1 MRTERSRSSPS
12 LPLAY
17 FAARNG
23 TLVRV
28 TVQTH
33 DELRLLRTELALLRR
48 IRRCVST
55 ERLLLRRPG
64 SIRPMP
70 EKYSLEDRR
79 ELAAILSDAFRPI
92 VDESIT
98 LLDGEFEDLRKEIM
112 MSVVN
117 EEAEKIAQE
126 AAESNAINA
135 GAGEGAPETPSA
147 VEEALADAEREL
159 AAVADLIPATAPGSD
174 AEATTE
180 PQETPDSTE
189 AAAPVVGQDATTD
202 TNARA
207 AAGTVEPTTDVA
219 ACPPTDDAAQHEP
232 TPSETA
238 KDEPAPEAPPVEPT
252 AGATEDGPPDMPAKD
267 IPAEEETYTPARAER
282 VMAEIENGIRKLAD
296 LLRNEVNDRWAGA
309 QEALESTISARE
321 STDETCQ
328 QARTLADEI
337 TKLTNEAR
345 SARDE
350 AVTTSREAKSFREDA
365 RRAKERADTSAA
377 AAELAA
383 DQATREL
390 ETIRAALEP
399 KTT

>member
-1 MRTERSRSSPS
+1 MRTEPSRSSPS

-28 TVQTH
+28 IVQTR

-70 EKYSLEDRR
+70 EKYSAEDRR

-92 VDESIT
+92 VDETIT
-98 LLDGEFEDLRKEIM
+98 LLDGEFEDLRKEVM

-117 EEAEKIAQE
+117 EEAEKIALE
-126 AAESNAINA
+126 AAESTVIDA
-135 GAGEGAPETPSA
+135 GTGESAPETPSA
-147 VEEALADAEREL
+147 VEAALADAEREL
-159 AAVADLIPATAPGSD
+159 AAVADVILSPAPGSD
-174 AEATTE
+174 AEPE
-180 PQETPDSTE
+180 PQETQDGAE
-189 AAAPVVGQDATTD
+189 AAAPVVAPDAASD
-202 TNARA
+202 TNAA
-207 AAGTVEPTTDVA
+207 AAPDTVEPTTDVA
-219 ACPPTDDAAQHEP
+219 ACAPADDAAQHEP

-238 KDEPAPEAPPVEPT
+238 KDEPVPETPPLEPV
-252 AGATEDGPPDMPAKD
+252 AGGTEGGPADK
-267 IPAEEETYTPARAER
+267 PAENEAYTPARAER

-309 QEALESTISARE
+309 KEALENTISARE

-337 TKLTNEAR
+337 TKLTKEAR

-350 AVTTSREAKSFREDA
+350 AVTTSREARSFREDA

-377 AAELAA
+377 TAELAA

-390 ETIRAALEP
+390 ETIRATMEP
-399 KTT
+399 KTE